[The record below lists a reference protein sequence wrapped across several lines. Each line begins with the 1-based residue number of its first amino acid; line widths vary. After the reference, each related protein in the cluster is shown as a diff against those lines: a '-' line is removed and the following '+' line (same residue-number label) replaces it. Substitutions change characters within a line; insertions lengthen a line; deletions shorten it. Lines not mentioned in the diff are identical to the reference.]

1 MKKIISMI
9 LCVAMLIGCMATFVA
24 CDSASTQV
32 KIIDVALTTE
42 EYAFAVK
49 KGDSELLGKLNTFL
63 AEIKANGK
71 FQKVLDNYFADG
83 TPVAVSSS
91 AKDAS
96 KDQLVVATNAAFK
109 PFEYKEGNSY
119 YGVDMEI
126 MKLFAEYLNVELV
139 IDDMAFESVC
149 TAVAN
154 GNCDIAASGLTVK
167 PDRAEI
173 LDFSTGYYDASQKI
187 ICMADDTTF
196 DDCKTAEDL
205 EAKLK
210 SLKDGT
216 KFGAQAG
223 TTGYAYIQG
232 DADFGFDGY
241 KNLKCDAYDNGAMA
255 VQDLINGNI
264 SYVVIDDAPAAN
276 IVKSFN
282 G

>member
-1 MKKIISMI
+1 MKKIISLI
-9 LCVAMLIGCMATFVA
+9 LCVAMILGCVATFVA
-24 CDSASTQV
+24 CDSKSTEV

-49 KGDSELLGKLNTFL
+49 KGDAELLGKLNTFL
-63 AEIKANGK
+63 AEIKANGE
-71 FQKVLDNYFADG
+71 FQKVLDKYFADG
-83 TPVAVSSS
+83 TPTAVTSA
-91 AKDAS
+91 AKDES

-119 YGVDMEI
+119 YGIDMEI
-126 MKLFAEYLNVELV
+126 MKMFADYLKIELV

-154 GNCDIAASGLTVK
+154 GNCDVAASGLTVK

-173 LDFSTGYYDASQKI
+173 LDFSASYYDASQKI

-196 DDCKTAEDL
+196 DACETTEDL

-210 SLKDGT
+210 ELKEGT

-223 TTGYAYIQG
+223 TTGYSYING

-241 KNLKCDAYDNGAMA
+241 ANLKCDAYDNGAMA